1 LIKSYREGKK
11 TLFSVCPLCSL
22 VKNTREHF
30 AGKGRGGVCVR
41 EREKER
47 EREGGRRRLMQHAT
61 GLT

>member
-1 LIKSYREGKK
+1 MEE

-47 EREGGRRRLMQHAT
+47 EREGERRRLMQHAT